1 MRLSLKLQ
9 NSPQGRLIK
18 MNDFD
23 KILGGY
29 VEEINKAADYYVSS
43 AAFRGRESA
52 GLDAM
57 LDAMAYSLSNG
68 GKRIR
73 PVLTLEFCR
82 VCGGDY
88 MAAIPF
94 ALGVEM
100 IHTYSLIHDDL
111 PCMDNDDMRRG
122 KPSSHKVYGEA
133 NALLAGDGLL
143 TLAFETV
150 LSADIS
156 ADKKALAALELAKA
170 AGVSGM
176 IGGQVMDLANEG
188 RSVTLEEIKAT
199 DRLKTGEMI
208 RVAAVMGCIAAGANG
223 EMIAAAEKY
232 CENIGLAF
240 QIVDDILDVTS
251 DDATLGKPVGS
262 DSENEKSTYVSH
274 LGIEKSKAYARE
286 LTAQAKAALDIFGG
300 EGEFLSELA
309 DRLSERKK

>member
-1 MRLSLKLQ
+1 MS
-9 NSPQGRLIK
+9 NFDEIFGRYT
-18 MNDFD
+18 DD
-23 KILGGY
+23 
-29 VEEINKAADYYVSS
+29 INKAADYFVSEK
-43 AAFRGRESA
+43 AFEGRRSS
-52 GLDAM
+52 GLDVM
-57 LDAMAYSLSNG
+57 LDAMSYSLSNG

-82 VCGGDY
+82 LCGGNYAD
-88 MAAIPF
+88 AIPF
-94 ALGVEM
+94 AIGVEM

-150 LSADIS
+150 LSAKIS
-156 ADKKALAALELAKA
+156 ADKKAMAALELAKA

-176 IGGQVMDLANEG
+176 IGGQVMDLSNEG
-188 RSVTLEEIKAT
+188 KRVSLDEIKAT

-208 RVAAVMGCIAAGANG
+208 RVAAVMGCIAAGADS
-223 EMIAAAEKY
+223 EKIAAAEKY

-251 DDATLGKPVGS
+251 DDVTLGKPVGS
-262 DSENEKSTYVSH
+262 DSENLKSTYVSH
-274 LGIEKSKAYARE
+274 LGVEKSDEYARE
-286 LTAQAKAALDIFGG
+286 LTEKAKSALDIFGS

-309 DRLSERKK
+309 DRLSERKN